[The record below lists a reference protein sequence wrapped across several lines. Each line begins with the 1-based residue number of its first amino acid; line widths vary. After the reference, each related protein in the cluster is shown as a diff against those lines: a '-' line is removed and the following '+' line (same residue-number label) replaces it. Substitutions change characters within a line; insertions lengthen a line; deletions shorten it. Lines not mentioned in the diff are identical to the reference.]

1 MKVSARELAGEW
13 QYIEGHLTREMVLET
28 IRSYNAHV
36 IEYAEG
42 FEWDPDMQVR
52 TSHDYLHSFIRYL
65 KNGDHVLVAGSGTGR
80 DALELQSRQFNVFCV
95 DGSIKMLDLAV
106 KHGIRVPMW
115 CQDMADVELP
125 VGSIDAIL
133 AESVLQ
139 HVAKEKTPELL
150 QRMLTWIRVDGVM
163 YVRLRLGNGA
173 VFMVDDVVGRRY
185 FCSYTQEEIR
195 GIIAGLENAE
205 LVEDLMLVKHKVE
218 DRPGFA
224 SFVLRKTT

>member
-13 QYIEGHLTREMVLET
+13 KYLQGDLTQEMVQET
-28 IRSYNAHV
+28 IDSYNAHV

-52 TSHDYLHSFIRYL
+52 TSHDYLHSFIGYL

-115 CQDMADVELP
+115 CQDMAEVQLP
-125 VGSIDAIL
+125 FGSVDAVL

-139 HVAKEKTPELL
+139 HVAKGKIPELL
-150 QRMLTWIRVDGVM
+150 KRMLSWVRVDGVM
-163 YVRLRLGNGA
+163 YVRLRLGDGRTF
-173 VFMVDDVVGRRY
+173 VVDDIVGRRF
-185 FCSYTQEEIR
+185 FCSYTKDEIHKM
-195 GIIAGLENAE
+195 IKELANIE
-205 LVEDLMLVKHKVE
+205 LVEDLTLVKHKVE

-224 SFVLRKTT
+224 SFVVRKTA